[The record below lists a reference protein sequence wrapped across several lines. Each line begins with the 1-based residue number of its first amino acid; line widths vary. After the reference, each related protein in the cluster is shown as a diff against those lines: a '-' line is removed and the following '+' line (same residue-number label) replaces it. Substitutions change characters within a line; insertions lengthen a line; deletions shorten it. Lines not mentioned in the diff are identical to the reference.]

1 VLWVC
6 AAAVFAGS
14 LIAAS
19 QSCDFWE
26 GSRVLPA
33 MGAVFVS
40 VTFAV
45 YVRQREPDT
54 TLGVVFPLAMGI
66 AAGICTFFGV
76 LFCSLGLAHCG

>member
-1 VLWVC
+1 
-6 AAAVFAGS
+6 
-14 LIAAS
+14 
-19 QSCDFWE
+19 
-26 GSRVLPA
+26 